1 MRIGCSKLKYD
12 LCYNLHV
19 INNPS
24 CPCGA
29 LVEDANHF
37 FLSCPNYDNLR
48 LELFNAISVYSEV
61 TIQIILHGNVN
72 LNINLNKA
80 IVDAV
85 HLYIEKTNRF
95 L

>member
-1 MRIGCSKLKYD
+1 MRIGCSKLNYD

-19 INNPS
+19 KDDPS
-24 CPCGA
+24 CTCGA

-37 FLSCPNYDNLR
+37 FLCPNYDNLR

-61 TIQIILHGNVN
+61 TIQIIFHGNMN
-72 LNINLNKA
+72 LDIDLNKF

-85 HLYIEKTNRF
+85 HLYIENTNRF